1 MSAADSQTT
10 DTFFG
15 GKLLFKQEA
24 AGYRF
29 SIDAVLLAHQVRPRT
44 GERLL
49 DLGTGCGII
58 PLILAYRHP
67 DITAVGIE
75 IQNELA
81 DLAISNVKANQMQNR
96 IAVYCLDMR
105 NLKPS
110 MIGGP
115 VDVVVSNPPYR
126 SPNSGRLNPDAQRAI
141 ARHELK
147 VRLTDVLATARRVLR
162 TAGRFFTI
170 YAAQRIAELFS
181 QMHSAGIEPKYVR
194 AVHSRL
200 EEDAKLILVAG
211 TKGARAGTTIGPP
224 LVIYAGEG
232 GYSEE
237 VQQMFES

>member
-1 MSAADSQTT
+1 VDSQTT

-15 GKLLFKQEA
+15 GKLLVKQAA

-29 SIDAVLLAHQVRPRT
+29 SIDAILLAHHASVHP

-67 DITAVGIE
+67 DITAIGIE

-81 DLAISNVKANQMQNR
+81 DLAVSNVNANQMQNR
-96 IAVYCLDMR
+96 ITVLRLDMR
-105 NLKPS
+105 NLKPA

-115 VDVVVSNPPYR
+115 ADVVVCNPPYR

-147 VRLTDVLATARRVLR
+147 VSLSDVLKTTRRVLR
-162 TAGRFFTI
+162 TNGRFFII
-170 YAAQRIAELFS
+170 YPAQRISELLA
-181 QMHSAGIEPKYVR
+181 QMHLSGIEPKYMR
-194 AVHSRL
+194 AIHSRL
-200 EEDAKLILVAG
+200 HEEAKLILVGG

-224 LVIYAGEG
+224 LIIYAKEG
-232 GYSEE
+232 AYTKEIR
-237 VQQMFES
+237 QMFEP